1 MGCCSS
7 GEEEAK
13 ETDLA
18 APIMGQPLHVKLK
31 KQGMFDSDY
40 DVLSLGDGSGEEQ
53 QWMLIDA
60 VGGLFSGG
68 YSYFLKHRM
77 AGQEESTVLG
87 AGRIDDGD
95 TRFDYCICDRGQRLG
110 VEFDSDSDD
119 WSDDPDTEWELEI
132 TQVKRIR
139 AQWKMIK
146 VCRLFK
152 DKEMTQPLG
161 ELSVKSKG
169 VYRRMEKT
177 EIEIEFDDEG
187 NRREKRNHIVRDHT
201 DLKAF
206 HYKFNVMNT
215 DIQLGIQKSGEGASF
230 WRSGHRWTGVSQ
242 TGAQL
247 FDIIGDGRNA
257 TVKTCPGSDP
267 HSTLLAAFAVAC
279 KFDPAEVR
287 DKANSMCSSRIR
299 C

>member
-1 MGCCSS
+1 MGLCCSS

-13 ETDLA
+13 ETALA
-18 APIMGQPLHVKLK
+18 APIFGQPLEVKLK
-31 KQGMFDSDY
+31 KQGTFDADY
-40 DVLSLGDGSGEEQ
+40 DVINVANGQDQ
-53 QWMLIDA
+53 VWMLIDA

-68 YSYFLKHRM
+68 YTYYLKHRM

-95 TRFDYCICDRGQRLG
+95 TQFGFVITDGHRRQMLD
-110 VEFDSDSDD
+110 FDSDSDD
-119 WSDDPDTEWELEI
+119 FSDDPDTEWEI
-132 TQVKRIR
+132 NIATVKHIR
-139 AQWKMIK
+139 AEWKMIK

-161 ELSVKSKG
+161 TLSVKSKG
-169 VYRRMEKT
+169 VYRRMEKD

-187 NRREKRNHIVRDHT
+187 NRKEKHNHIVRDNCN
-201 DLKAF
+201 LKAF
-206 HYKFNVMNT
+206 HYKFEVMNT
-215 DIQLGIQKSGEGASF
+215 PIQLGIMPSAEGGSF
-230 WRSGHRWTGVSQ
+230 WRRGHRWQGVSS

-267 HSTLLAAFAVAC
+267 ASTLLAAFAVAC
-279 KFDPAEVR
+279 KFDPAEVQQ
-287 DKANSMCSSRIR
+287 KASSMCSSRIR